1 MLLFWT
7 LAAALSAAAAGLILA
22 RAKRAEGRAVTEDP
36 ALAVHR
42 RQLAEIDDLVARG
55 LLGENERE
63 AARAEAGRRLLH
75 AADEARP
82 LPTSSGGRKVALA
95 AAAVLPLAAVGAYL
109 FLGAPGEADA
119 PVAARVEAWRKSDLR
134 SLEPLQ
140 LVAVREAEVGERP
153 DDPASHAALG
163 AARLWA
169 GDALGASK
177 ALRQAVAL
185 APDEPV
191 LWTLLGEVFVNLSGG
206 EVGPDARQAFT
217 QAYRLDP
224 QAISPRYHLGLALIE
239 DGRVGEGLSAWRS
252 LLADTPPSDPRRAD
266 LAQRIE
272 MVEKAGGIP
281 QAPPA
286 GAEPDAAAI
295 EGMVAGLA
303 ARLEEQPDDPEG
315 WVRLVRAYA
324 VLGRTADRDR
334 AVSRARRLFKD
345 RPEVLEALDVAMEVP
360 K

>member
-7 LAAALSAAAAGLILA
+7 LAAALSAAAAGLILV
-22 RAKRAEGRAVTEDP
+22 RAKGAEGRLAGEDP
-36 ALAVHR
+36 GLAVHR

-55 LLGENERE
+55 LLGASERE
-63 AARAEAGRRLLH
+63 AARAEAGRRLLT
-75 AADEARP
+75 AADAAPRAP
-82 LPTSSGGRKVALA
+82 AAPGGRKVALA
-95 AAAVLPLAAVGAYL
+95 AAAILPLASMGLYL
-109 FLGAPGEADA
+109 LLGTPGLPDGPIEARVAQWRKGDLRALDA
-119 PVAARVEAWRKSDLR
+119 PR
-134 SLEPLQ
+134 
-140 LVAVREAEVGERP
+140 LVAVREVEAREKP
-153 DDPASHAALG
+153 DDPGAHAALG

-191 LWTLLGEVFVNLSGG
+191 LWTMLGEVFVALSEG

-224 QAISPRYHLGLALIE
+224 AAISPRYHLGLALIE
-239 DGRVGEGLSAWRS
+239 DGRVAEGLSAWRI
-252 LLADTPPSDPRRAD
+252 LQAEIPPDDARKAD

-281 QAPPA
+281 QAPPQ
-286 GAEPDAAAI
+286 GGQPDAAAI
-295 EGMVAGLA
+295 EGMVASLA
-303 ARLEEQPDDPEG
+303 ARLEAEPNDPEG

-324 VLGRTADRDR
+324 VLGRGGERD
-334 AVSRARRLFKD
+334 AALARARGLFKD
-345 RPEVLEALDVAMEVP
+345 RPDVLEALDQAKEVP
-360 K
+360 Q